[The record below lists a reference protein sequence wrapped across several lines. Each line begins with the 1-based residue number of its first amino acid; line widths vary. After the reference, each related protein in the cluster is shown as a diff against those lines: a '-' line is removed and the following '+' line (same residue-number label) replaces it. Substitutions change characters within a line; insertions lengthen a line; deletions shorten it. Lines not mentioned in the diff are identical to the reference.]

1 MPTNYWELDV
11 LNHEIRTPLTVLLGM
26 VHRLTRDPL
35 ASAQKDCLQDID
47 TASSALL
54 NAVEGFLKQAA
65 SAGDYF

>member
-1 MPTNYWELDV
+1 MVTNYLELDM
-11 LNHEIRTPLTVLLGM
+11 LNHEIRTPLMGLLGM
-26 VHRLTRDPL
+26 VRRLHPGSFNLHPKR
-35 ASAQKDCLQDID
+35 LQDID